1 MFQPVAPALTFSGS
15 LPQTSMWPWNPATN
29 LPLSTVTGIEF
40 PKQTL
45 LTSLNPRTGRLDM
58 TQQLSLFPQPIK
70 MDQFQLQHPYVLLQP
85 MNSVQNIQTKLTN
98 PTKQLIPPEPSFP
111 LTTADPFKPK
121 IPSDPTLTVVNAT
134 AITPSNPVH
143 TSLTNPFQPDTVLIN
158 SLQTQTQLG
167 QVQPINPND
176 KGHTRLTSDPRP
188 TMNTPNP
195 SKPQAPLDR
204 VMPSPTES
212 QFQPANPPYQG
223 LTTVKE
229 GQLQSQT
236 TNGQTGTVQPKTTLD
251 GNVQMTP
258 FDPVYAQTKSD
269 SVPPIS
275 QDHISSDPLLS
286 HNAIDLSHP
295 PSPSLK
301 GKPIMQENKIPLP
314 GLSDYKQSMTT
325 VDSLIHQTT
334 LNQIEPLQ
342 PQFHSDPLLHLT
354 KASPSQL
361 QEASGRLQPS
371 SSKEGQSQ
379 IISDSRQML
388 TTNQLQPQN
397 PFDSL
402 SGMSIADPSLP
413 QSPSDSIM
421 SIPPLNQL
429 QRLDPSDPWLTIT
442 YEAQNPAKRKQQLN
456 YLYPT
461 LPVTNL
467 EPLKPINTS
476 DPGPLATLAGPH
488 QPSNMSDTSSSM
500 NSINQALAQN
510 ASEPGSNMTT
520 FNTQD
525 RLSPVPDL
533 TITYPSQVQNP
544 SAPTNSNN
552 PQIPGDWLTA
562 LNRHTHN
569 QTPQSWTNQIPTTH
583 SNAPQGIQSGPV

>member
-1 MFQPVAPALTFSGS
+1 MFQPVTPALTLSGS
-15 LPQTSMWPWNPATN
+15 LPQTSIWPWNPAPN
-29 LPLSTVTGIEF
+29 LPLSPVTGIEF

-58 TQQLSLFPQPIK
+58 TQQLGLFPQPIK

-98 PTKQLIPPEPSFP
+98 PTKQLILPEPSFP
-111 LTTADPFKPK
+111 LTTADLFEPK
-121 IPSDPTLTVVNAT
+121 TPSDSTLTVVNAT
-134 AITPSNPVH
+134 ALTPSNPVH
-143 TSLTNPFQPDTVLIN
+143 PSLTNPFQPDTVLIN

-176 KGHTRLTSDPRP
+176 KGHTRLASDPRP

-195 SKPQAPLDR
+195 SKPQAPLDS

-223 LTTVKE
+223 FTTVKE
-229 GQLQSQT
+229 GKLQSQT
-236 TNGQTGTVQPKTTLD
+236 TNGQRGTVQPKTTLD
-251 GNVQMTP
+251 ANVQWTP

-269 SVPPIS
+269 SLPPIS

-314 GLSDYKQSMTT
+314 HYKESMTT
-325 VDSLIHQTT
+325 VDSLIHQIT
-334 LNQIEPLQ
+334 LNQIEPLH
-342 PQFHSDPLLHLT
+342 PQLHSDPLLHLT
-354 KASPSQL
+354 KAAPSQI
-361 QEASGRLQPS
+361 QEASGRPQPS

-456 YLYPT
+456 YLDPT

-467 EPLKPINTS
+467 EPLKPIITS
-476 DPGPLATLAGPH
+476 DPGPLATMAGSH
-488 QPSNMSDTSSSM
+488 QPSNTSDTSSSM
-500 NSINQALAQN
+500 NSINQALTQI
-510 ASEPGSNMTT
+510 ASEPGPNMTT
-520 FNTQD
+520 SNTQD
-525 RLSPVPDL
+525 PLSPVPDL

-562 LNRHTHN
+562 LNRR
-569 QTPQSWTNQIPTTH
+569 TPQYWINQIPTTH